1 MIYSTL
7 MRRRTGNLFVSFLTI
22 TFLCLTST
30 SVNAQM
36 FSIDTAE
43 QTQSRPAMF
52 RTTAGVGLSFASFT
66 FQGDDS
72 YESDLEFNNNLI
84 NINFSTPGLDLFTT
98 FGGGISGMENTSYLN
113 VGARISNHFL
123 LQRSENFL
131 LTIPI
136 QLSSDL
142 TQVTSSVSDQD
153 FRQSTLVAGTGLSSL
168 ARFTERLS
176 LQVKATPNYGFSF
189 AQGSL
194 FGGSVFRMDG
204 RAMLTIDRI
213 FCRNALSV
221 GYDFD
226 YKSYNIDTDMSRD
239 DYKFT
244 SHTIVLGFTF

>member
-84 NINFSTPGLDLFTT
+84 NINFSTRSD
-98 FGGGISGMENTSYLN
+98 EHTSELQSRGHL
-113 VGARISNHFL
+113 VCRL
-123 LQRSENFL
+123 LLEKKKETVRKTKAPRAL
-131 LTIPI
+131 VTRALT
-136 QLSSDL
+136 
-142 TQVTSSVSDQD
+142 
-153 FRQSTLVAGTGLSSL
+153 
-168 ARFTERLS
+168 
-176 LQVKATPNYGFSF
+176 
-189 AQGSL
+189 
-194 FGGSVFRMDG
+194 
-204 RAMLTIDRI
+204 
-213 FCRNALSV
+213 
-221 GYDFD
+221 
-226 YKSYNIDTDMSRD
+226 
-239 DYKFT
+239 
-244 SHTIVLGFTF
+244 